1 MNELVKMFLVLT
13 LICIASAVALTALN
27 EGLAQQIFLQEEV
40 NLRGPA
46 VHDIFPGAPND
57 PMADAFT
64 KTIGGQDWRLYP
76 VIENGRITAVAMET
90 VGPGGYGGN
99 VSVVTGI
106 DVEDSRIAGVRV
118 TKHSETPGIG
128 TRVADPS
135 YLRTYKGRDVQSTN
149 FTLQP
154 AGGDVESVSGAT
166 RTSTAVVSGVRQA
179 AEFVREHGEEIG
191 SWAAEARSGSN

>member
-27 EGLAQQIFLQEEV
+27 QGLAEQIFLQEEV

-46 VHDIFPGAPND
+46 VQDIFPDAPND

-64 KTIGGQDWRLYP
+64 KTIDGQDWRIYP
-76 VIENGRITAVAMET
+76 VIENDQVTAVAMET
-90 VGPGGYGGN
+90 VGTGGYGGN
-99 VSVVTGI
+99 VSVMTGI
-106 DVEDSRIAGVRV
+106 AVDEGEIAGVRV

-135 YLRTYKGRDVQSTN
+135 YLRTYAGRDIQGTD

-154 AGGDVESVSGAT
+154 AGGDVEAVSGAT
-166 RTSTAVVSGVRQA
+166 RTSTAVVRGVRQA
-179 AEFVREHGEEIG
+179 AEFVREHQEEIAG
-191 SWAAEARSGSN
+191 WAAEARSGSN